1 MGNAGSRGF
10 QDGVVSKKEME
21 RMHRRSGPAGN
32 NDLCVYHICDVLC
45 KYKALGRGLLL
56 VVLE

>member
-21 RMHRRSGPAGN
+21 RMHRRSDPAGN
-32 NDLCVYHICDVLC
+32 NNLCVACLCEIIANKSTWHRLSFDV
-45 KYKALGRGLLL
+45 RE
-56 VVLE
+56 V